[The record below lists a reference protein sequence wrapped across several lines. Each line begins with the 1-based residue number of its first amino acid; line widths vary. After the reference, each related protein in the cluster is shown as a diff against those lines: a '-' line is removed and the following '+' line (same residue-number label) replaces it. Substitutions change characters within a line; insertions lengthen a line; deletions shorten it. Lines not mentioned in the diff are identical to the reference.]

1 MLNLLDASL
10 EEYLRTAVPLDAA
23 DVDVSFEAP
32 DDDWG
37 AGITKP
43 TVNLYLWDVRRND
56 ESRQS
61 GLELTEDAEGRPV
74 RRPSLP
80 RVDCR
85 YLVTAWTTEV
95 GDEHALLG
103 QVLATVLATDE
114 VPPDVL
120 AGPYEGVRPLPVLS
134 LAAQDA
140 SNKSDLWSALGGQL
154 KAGLDLIVTATVDA
168 IVTAP
173 AGPPV
178 ERYDLR
184 ARDATRD
191 DAPVDQRSA
200 VASDDGGVTL
210 TASDA

>member
-1 MLNLLDASL
+1 MLNLLDTSL
-10 EEYLRTAVPLDAA
+10 EAYLRDAVPLDPG

-37 AGITKP
+37 AGVTKP

-56 ESRQS
+56 EDRQS
-61 GLELTEDAEGRPV
+61 GLELAEDDDGRPV

-103 QVLATVLATDE
+103 QVLATVLTTGV
-114 VPPDVL
+114 VPADQLVG
-120 AGPYEGVRPLPVLS
+120 AYAEVRPLPTLS
-134 LAAQDA
+134 VAAQDA

-184 ARDATRD
+184 ARVAGREDG
-191 DAPVDQRSA
+191 PVDERSITGDDVVSA
-200 VASDDGGVTL
+200 TSDQ
-210 TASDA
+210 